1 MKKEWKFEPDP
12 LTRGY
17 IEFLDK
23 SPIEFD
29 KATELMNNKRMNIID
44 VEVPKPLCCPQCGYD
59 TVMGIEIVTDD
70 GTKKPGY
77 ACSMCFTA
85 FYIEDGEV
93 KEWK

>member
-29 KATELMNNKRMNIID
+29 KATELIIEKNEID
-44 VEVPKPLCCPQCGYD
+44 EDKSEVTVDFVFVPKNCPKKMRVTFDYN
-59 TVMGIEIVTDD
+59 EITNRINC
-70 GTKKPGY
+70 KK
-77 ACSMCFTA
+77 TTLQN
-85 FYIEDGEV
+85 
-93 KEWK
+93 